1 MILIRQNGDKY
12 EVRFKYDDHI
22 VFLIKQCPSKCWVPE
37 GKFWEIDLDKLGFFL
52 NLLKGTPY
60 EHEVQIVSSE
70 NIGKDEQLPAAVIP
84 DIELKEDEFLVKSG
98 YRLYSHQ
105 KDFLKFA
112 IHREH
117 NGLMSGFIDADD
129 MGLGKTLESI
139 NIAHYNRIHYG
150 FKRCLILCC
159 INISKYNWQNDIEDH
174 SNGLYSG
181 YILGSRLNTRGKNKG
196 KLKSE
201 IMSDDK
207 LHDLE
212 TLTAWGRDEELP
224 YFIITNVESLRFK
237 RGKHFLIAE
246 KISELISAGELS
258 MVVIDEAHKNLSPS
272 SNQGKQLLK
281 IKKKT
286 ESKCMWIPTTG
297 TPIVNSPLDCYV
309 PLRLIDATGVPT
321 FYQWSQEFCIYGGF
335 GGKEVVGY
343 KNMHRLKRM
352 MQNNLIRRLKEDV
365 LDLPPKIQITE
376 YVENT
381 KYQQKLYDEV
391 AEGIMSRRDD
401 IVASLN
407 PLSQFLRLRQ
417 VNGSPE
423 LLDESIKLNDD
434 YLTKNAKLVR
444 LIELVDEIVER
455 GEKVIV
461 YSNWV
466 EPLRTIY
473 HFLKKRYGTCVYT
486 GTMSE
491 KDRTHQKDIF
501 QHNPNA
507 KVMIGTVTAMG
518 TALTLTCA
526 NNVIFYD
533 CPWTMADFNQAC
545 DRVHRIS
552 TTKTVTVYKLITKS
566 TVDERADNI
575 LFRKKGIAGFL
586 VDNIDIHN
594 SPELFDLL
602 LSDTAK

>member
-1 MILIRQNGDKY
+1 MISIRQNNDKY
-12 EVRFKYDDHI
+12 EVRFKYDDHL

-37 GKFWEIDLDKLGFFL
+37 GKFWEIDKDKLGFFL

-60 EHEVQIVSSE
+60 EHEVHILSNE
-70 NIGKDEQLPAAVIP
+70 NIGKNEELPTAIIP
-84 DIELKEDEFLVKSG
+84 NIEVDTKNLLVKNG
-98 YRLYSHQ
+98 CRLYNHQ
-105 KDFLKFA
+105 LDFMKFA
-112 IHREH
+112 IERER
-117 NGLMSGFIDADD
+117 NNLMSGFIDGDD

-139 NIAHYNRIHYG
+139 NLAHYNRLQYG

-159 INISKYNWQNDIEDH
+159 INISKYNWQADIEDH
-174 SNGLYSG
+174 SNGLYEG
-181 YILGSRLNTRGKNKG
+181 YILGSRRSTRGKTKG
-196 KLKSE
+196 KVKSE
-201 IMSDDK
+201 ITSEDK

-212 TLTAWGRDEELP
+212 TLTCWGTDEELP
-224 YFIITNVESLRFK
+224 YFIITNVESLRYK
-237 RGKHFLIAE
+237 RGKHFLI
-246 KISELISAGELS
+246 SEAITQLINDGELS

-272 SNQGKQLLK
+272 SSQGKEILK
-281 IKKKT
+281 IKRKT
-286 ESKCMWIPTTG
+286 DSACMWIPTTG

-309 PLRLIDATGVPT
+309 ALRLIDATGVAT

-335 GGKEVVGY
+335 GGKEVIGY

-352 MQNNLIRRLKEDV
+352 MQNNIIRRLKEDV
-365 LDLPPKIQITE
+365 LDLPPKIQFTE

-381 KYQQKLYDEV
+381 KYQQKLYEEV
-391 AEGIMSRRDD
+391 ADGIISRRDD

-423 LLDESIKLNDD
+423 LLDEDLKLDD
-434 YLTKNAKLVR
+434 SYLKKNAKLTR
-444 LIELVDEIVER
+444 LLELIDEIVER

-461 YSNWV
+461 FSNWV

-473 HFLKKRYGTCVYT
+473 HFLKVRYGTCVYT

-491 KDRTHQKDIF
+491 DARKHQCDIF
-501 QHNPNA
+501 QHNPKA
-507 KVMIGTVTAMG
+507 KVMIGTIGAMG
-518 TALTLTCA
+518 TSLTLTAA

-533 CPWTMADFNQAC
+533 CPWTMADYNQAC

-552 TTKTVTVYKLITKS
+552 TTKAVSVYKLITKS
-566 TVDERADNI
+566 TIDERADNI
-575 LFRKKGIAGFL
+575 LFRKKEIAGFI

-594 SPELFDLL
+594 NPELFDLL
-602 LSDTAK
+602 LSDTSK